1 MGNMP
6 SARRD
11 EQGMSAGLIS
21 SAAHAMSKKRFG
33 YGALLAVGVTG
44 ALVGAGFVSAI
55 ERLDTGSAPQRPE
68 VVLRGGDFEV
78 PEDFPL
84 DSGADV
90 YRIGDNAVT
99 GNVSVVVESVS
110 APESVSWD
118 EFGIGPQR
126 RAREGKKLVAIEAKV
141 KNSGSKPLVLSCGS
155 DLSVALGDVEGAAYK
170 PLSNLYRL
178 EGNPECLVGL
188 RPGLETEMTW
198 LFEVEQSF
206 QPSRIG
212 LLDTRAGYRNAVVG
226 ISGEI

>member
-1 MGNMP
+1 M
-6 SARRD
+6 
-11 EQGMSAGLIS
+11 
-21 SAAHAMSKKRFG
+21 
-33 YGALLAVGVTG
+33 
-44 ALVGAGFVSAI
+44 
-55 ERLDTGSAPQRPE
+55 
-68 VVLRGGDFEV
+68 

-141 KNSGSKPLVLSCGS
+141 KNSGNKPLVLSCGS